1 MEELTDLEGLTQKFA
16 YAIKSVKDTDKS
28 GEPSSKEIQRATII
42 FIDDTMLYVTEHLTK
57 GYWYNW
63 VSKDGK
69 LLFHHDSENTT
80 QNFYHR
86 DLYSIIRGIVTFH
99 LLIGENYE

>member
-1 MEELTDLEGLTQKFA
+1 MDKLTDLESLTKEFIF
-16 YAIKSVKDTDKS
+16 AIKLVKNTDKS

-42 FIDDTMLYVTEHLTK
+42 FIDDTMLYVTEHLKK
-57 GYWYNW
+57 GYWYDW

-69 LLFHHDSENTT
+69 SLFHHDPESTA

-86 DLYSIIRGIVTFH
+86 DLYSIVRGIVTFH
-99 LLIGENYE
+99 LLIGENHE